1 MDESYYTARLVIT
14 EGYEDRLDMTI
25 TCQNA
30 QQLLRAKDTIA
41 DQMNTYIAE
50 FAVQSGL
57 TGAPSNAEQN
67 AAALQAVIQE
77 QTEKAKQQEPEEP
90 AEPGPPEVAPDEP
103 EESPPSHDDALD
115 AVCYRP
121 DLASFKLAPTETPK
135 KAAKPEGAK
144 GLMRL
149 RCPKCGDE
157 FVAFTKDYRTEWT
170 CKECG
175 AKFSLENTAL
185 FENMTAAAVGT
196 LTDRQTSK
204 ARILAIPAAIAAR
217 RPLSNGTP
225 KPKNTWSD
233 ADARLGR
240 RPGND
245 GPVQRYLQE
254 AQDQP

>member
-14 EGYEDRLDMTI
+14 EGCEDRLDMTI

-103 EESPPSHDDALD
+103 EESPP
-115 AVCYRP
+115 R
-121 DLASFKLAPTETPK
+121 TM
-135 KAAKPEGAK
+135 
-144 GLMRL
+144 MRSM
-149 RCPKCGDE
+149 PS
-157 FVAFTKDYRTEWT
+157 AT
-170 CKECG
+170 
-175 AKFSLENTAL
+175 
-185 FENMTAAAVGT
+185 
-196 LTDRQTSK
+196 
-204 ARILAIPAAIAAR
+204 ARISHP
-217 RPLSNGTP
+217 SNLHPP
-225 KPKNTWSD
+225 KLPK
-233 ADARLGR
+233 R
-240 RPGND
+240 
-245 GPVQRYLQE
+245 QRNPKEQK
-254 AQDQP
+254 A

>member
-1 MDESYYTARLVIT
+1 MHDYSYSAHLVIND
-14 EGYEDRLDMTI
+14 GYEDRLDVTI

-30 QQLLRAKDTIA
+30 QQLLRAKDLIA
-41 DQMNTYIAE
+41 DQMNAYIAE

-57 TGAPSNAEQN
+57 TGVPSNAEQN

-77 QTEKAKQQEPEEP
+77 QTEKAKQQELEEL
-90 AEPGPPEVAPDEP
+90 AEPEPPEVAPDEP
-103 EESPPSHDDALD
+103 EESPPRTMMHSMSRRKAPPSHDDALD

-185 FENMTAAAVGT
+185 FEYDCSCGRHTYGQTNIESPDFSYPCGDCGKETT
-196 LTDRQTSK
+196 LKWNPK
-204 ARILAIPAAIAAR
+204 A
-217 RPLSNGTP
+217 
-225 KPKNTWSD
+225 KK
-233 ADARLGR
+233 
-240 RPGND
+240 
-245 GPVQRYLQE
+245 YME
-254 AQDQP
+254 

>member
-14 EGYEDRLDMTI
+14 DGCEDRLDMTI

-50 FAVQSGL
+50 FAMQSNL
-57 TGAPSNAEQN
+57 IRKPSNAEQN

-90 AEPGPPEVAPDEP
+90 AEPEPPETAPDEP

-157 FVAFTKDYRTEWT
+157 FVAFTKDYRTEWMR
-170 CKECG
+170 CK
-175 AKFSLENTAL
+175 
-185 FENMTAAAVGT
+185 
-196 LTDRQTSK
+196 
-204 ARILAIPAAIAAR
+204 ILAGKHR
-217 RPLSNGTP
+217 T
-225 KPKNTWSD
+225 
-233 ADARLGR
+233 
-240 RPGND
+240 
-245 GPVQRYLQE
+245 V
-254 AQDQP
+254 

>member
-1 MDESYYTARLVIT
+1 MDKTRYTARLVIT
-14 EGYEDRLDMTI
+14 EGYEERLDMAI

-67 AAALQAVIQE
+67 AAALQAVIRE

-90 AEPGPPEVAPDEP
+90 AEPEPPEAAPDEP
-103 EESPPSHDDALD
+103 EKSPPSHDDALD
-115 AVCYRP
+115 AVRYRP

-135 KAAKPEGAK
+135 KAAAPSGAK
-144 GLMRL
+144 GLL
-149 RCPKCGDE
+149 KLKCPKCGDE

-175 AKFSLENTAL
+175 SKIPLAVTAP
-185 FENMTAAAVGT
+185 FAYTCKCE
-196 LTDRQTSK
+196 
-204 ARILAIPAAIAAR
+204 
-217 RPLSNGTP
+217 
-225 KPKNTWSD
+225 
-233 ADARLGR
+233 
-240 RPGND
+240 
-245 GPVQRYLQE
+245 RYLFGRTNIE
-254 AQDQP
+254 DSTITITCGSCGCFTDLRWNPKAKKYME